1 MHIVTGGAGFIGS
14 NLVRAL
20 NRHGIDDILVVDAVD
35 PADGLPNLDGTT
47 TADYMD
53 SREFRSALGRGA
65 LERQAQVIFHQG
77 ACTDT
82 TIDDAEYML
91 DSNYEYSKDV
101 LEYALTS
108 RIPLVYASSAS
119 VYGVNATTSEMPENE
134 APLNLYA
141 RSKLLF
147 DQHVRHV
154 ARDAASTVV
163 GLRYFNV
170 YGPGESEK
178 GHMASMVYQLYR
190 QIQES
195 GVARLFGGTDGFGD
209 GEQRRDFVFVDDVV
223 DVNLWFAEGP
233 VRTGVFNVGTGSSRT
248 FNNLARAV
256 INSIGHGEIDYIPF
270 PDSLRGR
277 YQSFTEANVTRL
289 RTAGYR
295 KPFTSLEE
303 GVARYCRRLEAG
315 RTA

>member
-223 DVNLWFAEGP
+223 EVNLWFAEGP
-233 VRTGVFNVGTGSSRT
+233 ARRGTYNVGTGSSRT
-248 FNNLARAV
+248 FNDLARAV
-256 INSIGHGEIDYIPF
+256 IDCIGHGEIDYIPF